1 MAIFSN
7 AEAERSKGR
16 VNWDKIRATTE
27 ADIERQWQED
37 GALEGVG
44 PGRLVITGAYVRR
57 IREKT
62 GLTQDE
68 FDERFGLNLRTVQE
82 WEQGRA
88 MPEGPAR
95 VLLAVI
101 KREPDAVV
109 RALTP
114 EPTI

>member
-1 MAIFSN
+1 MAVFSN
-7 AEAERSKGR
+7 AEIENNEGR
-16 VNWDKIRATTE
+16 VDWEKIHATTE
-27 ADIERQWQED
+27 AGIERQWQED
-37 GALEGVG
+37 GAHEGVG

-68 FDERFGLNLRTVQE
+68 FAERFGLNLRTVQE

-95 VLLAVI
+95 VLLQVI

-114 EPTI
+114 EPMI